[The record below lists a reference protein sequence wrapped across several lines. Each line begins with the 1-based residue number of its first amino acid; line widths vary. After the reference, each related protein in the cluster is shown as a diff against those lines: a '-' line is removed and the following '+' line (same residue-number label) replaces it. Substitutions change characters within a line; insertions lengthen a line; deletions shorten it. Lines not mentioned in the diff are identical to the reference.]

1 MPRLEKTS
9 TVLLTG
15 SVLQAAAFWE
25 AARSLASC
33 ARMIEVWERN
43 VPSMMTVTLDAASLE
58 HVLRTLRAIIKTP
71 QQRSN
76 KLKRYLTLSL
86 KKNLK
91 FVE

>member
-1 MPRLEKTS
+1 
-9 TVLLTG
+9 
-15 SVLQAAAFWE
+15 
-25 AARSLASC
+25 
-33 ARMIEVWERN
+33 MIEVWERN
-43 VPSMMTVTLDAASLE
+43 VPSMMTVTLGAASLE
-58 HVLRTLRAIIKTP
+58 LAHRTLRAIMKTP